1 MVPLALFI
9 NHFWTNV
16 KNKNIYLY
24 FGLSVTTALIFVL
37 YTEVARP
44 LYMNNTDKY
53 ILENLDN
60 NLPIYSLE
68 QKSYSSQFYTK
79 GRIEVIDQEKF
90 ENLVTKDSK
99 FYISISNNRWV
110 SLSLSLRNKLE
121 IINNNRK
128 TGVYQ
133 FKN

>member
-1 MVPLALFI
+1 MAKIKINSAKLILIITFI
-9 NHFWTNV
+9 IN
-16 KNKNIYLY
+16 
-24 FGLSVTTALIFVL
+24 
-37 YTEVARP
+37 
-44 LYMNNTDKY
+44 Y
-53 ILENLDN
+53 ISISAQ
-60 NLPIYSLE
+60 PTVG
-68 QKSYSSQFYTK
+68 QSSQFYTK

-128 TGVYQ
+128 TGIYQ